1 MISSVL
7 SRIARKNCAGLPGR
21 RLAAAILTAY
31 FFVPQAASAATP
43 ATPTYALSP
52 GGAYAWET
60 AANVL
65 SRSAFQQT
73 CAKTPIDD
81 DQATINFSGGF
92 AFPFA
97 GVSYSSVRMLTNG
110 RLQFGDDTGAFRK
123 KNPTSLPEGNSGG
136 FSGCPG
142 NLPASRIMDVAWMNL
157 NPLDGGTMS
166 WEQKGTAPNRRVVLS
181 WNAVSYKPGYAT
193 FQAILYENGN
203 AAYQYQKLDDP
214 GSTSWSKLATTG
226 VQVSPTDYASTT
238 AASSGTRI
246 DLQSA
251 TFPVNFFYQPASASG
266 STCAPMLYTVS
277 ARDGNGAT
285 LTGYKGT
292 MTLTALSSGSFSL
305 ASGGGVFT
313 PRNSSTGAP
322 ATYAFA
328 ASDLGVA
335 KFNYS
340 TNIAEAANVSFSDAS
355 APGQSSGGAASF
367 ADNVFVI
374 ASSDPAGLDVVAG
387 RPHAMTAT
395 LYAKDSSGTCGV
407 ASSYAG
413 QSQDM
418 WYSPTSSNPS
428 GAAAPTISMSPS
440 CSGPVA
446 LPSSAPAISK
456 TSNNV
461 SLPFVRGVAGFYLCA
476 SDVGQYAL
484 SVRDD
489 TGAFANNASIPSIG
503 GSSATLTARP
513 FGLWIDSIAAI
524 SPAQKLNP
532 GGTASS
538 GTAFIAAG
546 EPFSARVSA
555 RKWASGQDAIKS
567 GTPDPTANLS
577 GNAILPS
584 FSSATAISVA
594 AFTPSAGIAGSLSG
608 SALPATSY
616 ANGSASAT
624 LSYSEAGSAV
634 LAASSPAYLGSSFP
648 VPGARSSPVGRFIP
662 ASIVLSSST
671 LSNACPAGG
680 YSYMGQPFGVSA
692 TLGAYGA
699 AGNKLSN
706 YDQAAGYQFL
716 LSPAWKA
723 VNSAN
728 GIDLSARTNLAS
740 GASPAWIQGSW
751 AYSYPSAVFSRAS
764 SGPDGS
770 YESLV
775 FGLAGSDPDGVPISS
790 LDASF
795 SAAGASCGSSCN
807 MKSIGDPT
815 KARYG
820 RLEALNAFGAILP
833 TLKIPLR
840 AMYWAKDSSGS
851 LGWTPNTLDSCTSI
865 PYSAVAL
872 GSYSGGVSAA
882 AVPSSPSAVQLS
894 LGKAQI
900 PVTRQ
905 GGAAVSGSAVLLVN
919 LGAGPLLTGGGC
931 YGSAGA
937 FPGFS
942 SGAGAPFLKSN
953 FCGAANYFGN
963 PSAKVI
969 WGAPA
974 GKSSQ
979 IVFSRE
985 SY

>member
-1 MISSVL
+1 MVSIL
-7 SRIARKNCAGLPGR
+7 RPRIANKTRASLFKA
-21 RLAAAILTAY
+21 LAAAACSIAS
-31 FFVPQAASAATP
+31 FFVAQAASAA
-43 ATPTYALSP
+43 PTYQLSV
-52 GGAYAWET
+52 GGTYSWET

-65 SRSAFQQT
+65 SSSSFQQT
-73 CAKTPIDD
+73 CAKRPIDD
-81 DQATINFSGGF
+81 DQATINFSGGLV
-92 AFPFA
+92 FPFA
-97 GVSYSSVRMLTNG
+97 GTSYSSVRMLTNG
-110 RLQFGDDTGAFRK
+110 RLQFGADTGAFRR
-123 KNPTSLPEGNSGG
+123 KNPSTLPEKNSDTFG
-136 FSGCPG
+136 SCPG
-142 NLPASRIMDVAWMNL
+142 NLPAERIMDVAWMNL

-193 FQAILYENGN
+193 FQAILYENGS
-203 AAYQYQKLDDP
+203 AAYQYKQLDGP
-214 GSTSWSKLATTG
+214 GFSSWSQLATVG
-226 VQVSPTDYASTT
+226 VQASPTDYSESSAADDGVRLELRSAS
-238 AASSGTRI
+238 
-246 DLQSA
+246 
-251 TFPVNFFYQPASASG
+251 FPVNFFYQPASASG
-266 STCAPMLYTVS
+266 STCAPMLYTVT

-285 LTGYKGT
+285 LAGYKGT

-305 ASGGGVFT
+305 ASGSGVFT

-328 ASDLGVA
+328 AADLGVA

-407 ASSYAG
+407 ATSYSG
-413 QSQDM
+413 QAQDM
-418 WYSPTSSNPS
+418 WYAPTSAHPS
-428 GAAAPTISMSPS
+428 GAAAPAISMSPS
-440 CSGPVA
+440 CSGPIA
-446 LPSSAPAISK
+446 LPSSAPALSK

-461 SLPFVRGVAGFYLCA
+461 SLPFARGVAGFYLCP

-484 SVRDD
+484 SLRDD
-489 TGAFANNASIPSIG
+489 TGSFANNASIPSIG

-513 FGLWIDSIAAI
+513 FGLWIDAIAAVA
-524 SPAQKLNP
+524 PTPKLNP
-532 GGTASS
+532 GGTAAS
-538 GTAFIAAG
+538 GSPFIAAG
-546 EPFSARVSA
+546 APFSARVSA
-555 RKWASGQDAIKS
+555 RKWASGQDLIKS

-577 GNAILPS
+577 GNAILPA
-584 FSSATAISVA
+584 FSASTAISVS
-594 AFTPSAGIAGSLSG
+594 AFTPSAGSAGTLSG
-608 SALPATSY
+608 NSLPASSY
-616 ANGSASAT
+616 SNGAASAT
-624 LSYSEAGSAV
+624 LAYSEAGSAT
-634 LAASSPAYLGSSFP
+634 LAASAPAYLGSAFP
-648 VPGARSSPVGRFIP
+648 VPGATSPPVGRFIP
-662 ASIVLSSST
+662 AAIVLSSSS
-671 LSNACPAGG
+671 LANACPAGG

-692 TLGAYGA
+692 TLGAYGI

-706 YDQAAGYQFL
+706 YDQAVGYQFL

-723 VNSAN
+723 VDSAN
-728 GIDLSARTNLAS
+728 GVDLSARTNLPGS
-740 GASPAWIQGSW
+740 GSPAWTKGSW
-751 AYSYPSAVFSRAS
+751 AYSLPAAVFSRAS

-775 FGLAGSDPDGVPISS
+775 LGLAGSDPDGVPISS

-807 MKSIGDPT
+807 MKSIGSPT

-840 AMYWAKDSSGS
+840 AMYWAKDSTGA

-865 PYSAVAL
+865 PYSAVAI
-872 GSYSGGVSAA
+872 GSYSGGLSSASVPA
-882 AVPSSPSAVQLS
+882 APASVQLS

-905 GGAAVSGSAVLLVN
+905 GGAAVSGSALLGIN
-919 LGAGPLLTGGGC
+919 LGAAASLSGGGC
-931 YGSAGA
+931 YGAASA
-937 FPGFS
+937 FPAFS
-942 SGAGAPFLKSN
+942 SGAAAPYLKSN
-953 FCGAANYFGN
+953 FCGAANYLGN
-963 PSAKVI
+963 PSAKIV

-974 GKSSQ
+974 GKSSL
-979 IVFSRE
+979 IVYSRE

>member
-1 MISSVL
+1 MISQTL
-7 SRIARKNCAGLPGR
+7 SHIAKIMRQGLSGAGL
-21 RLAAAILTAY
+21 AASACAAS
-31 FFVPQAASAATP
+31 FFPPQAASAA
-43 ATPTYALSP
+43 PTYQLS

-65 SRSAFQQT
+65 PRSAFAQR
-73 CAKTPIDD
+73 CARKPIDD
-81 DQATINFSGGF
+81 DQAVINFSGGF

-110 RLQFGDDTGAFRK
+110 RLQFGDDTGAFRN
-123 KNPTSLPEGNSGG
+123 KNPSVLPEGNSNR

-166 WEQKGTAPNRRVVLS
+166 WEQKGAAPNRRVVLS
-181 WNAVSYKPGYAT
+181 WNAVSYNPGYAT

-203 AAYQYQKLDDP
+203 AAYQYKKLEGP
-214 GSTSWSKLATTG
+214 GSNSWRALATTG
-226 VQVSPTDYASTT
+226 VQVSPTDYASTA
-238 AASSGTRI
+238 AASDGTRI
-246 DLQSA
+246 DLQSS

-266 STCAPMLYTVS
+266 STCAPMLYTVA
-277 ARDGNGAT
+277 ARDASGAT

-292 MTLTALSSGSFSL
+292 MTLTALSAGSFSL

-340 TNIAEAANVSFSDAS
+340 TNIAESANVSFSDAS

-407 ASSYAG
+407 ATSYSG
-413 QSQDM
+413 QAQDM
-418 WYSPTSSNPS
+418 WHSPTASHPS
-428 GAAAPTISMSPS
+428 GAASPTISMSPD
-440 CSGPVA
+440 CSGPIA
-446 LPSSAPAISK
+446 LPSSAPGISK

-461 SLPFVRGVAGFYLCA
+461 SLPFVRGVAGFYLCP
-476 SDVGQYAL
+476 SDVGQYVL
-484 SVRDD
+484 SARDD
-489 TGAFANNASIPSIG
+489 TAAFANNASIPSIG

-513 FGLWIDSIAAI
+513 FGLWIDAIASA
-524 SPAQKLNP
+524 SPAPKLNP

-538 GTAFIAAG
+538 GSAFIAAG
-546 EPFSARVSA
+546 ASFSARVSA
-555 RKWASGQDAIKS
+555 RKWAPGQDAIKS
-567 GTPDPTANLS
+567 GSPDPSANLS
-577 GNAILPS
+577 GNAILPA
-584 FSSATAISVA
+584 FSWPTAISVA
-594 AFTPSAGIAGSLSG
+594 SFTPSAGTPGSLSG

-616 ANGSASAT
+616 ANGSALAT
-624 LSYSEAGSAV
+624 LSYSEAGSAI
-634 LAASSPAYLGSSFP
+634 LAASSPAYLGSAFP
-648 VPGARSSPVGRFIP
+648 VPAARSAPIGRFIP
-662 ASIVLSSST
+662 ATIALSSSA

-680 YSYMGQPFGVSA
+680 YSYMGQPFGVAA

-706 YDQAAGYQFL
+706 YDEAAGYQFL

-723 VNSAN
+723 VDSAN
-728 GIDLSARTNLAS
+728 GVDLSARTNLAS
-740 GASPAWIQGSW
+740 LGPPSWIQGSW
-751 AYSYPSAVFSRAS
+751 TYSHPSAVFARAL

-775 FGLAGSDPDGVPISS
+775 LGLAGSDPDGVPISS
-790 LDASF
+790 LDSSF
-795 SAAGASCGSSCN
+795 SAAGPSCGSSCN
-807 MKSIGDPT
+807 MKSVGLPT

-820 RLEALNAFGAILP
+820 RLEALNAFGSILP
-833 TLKIPLR
+833 TLKVPLR
-840 AMYWAKDSSGS
+840 AMYWAKDSTGP

-872 GSYSGGVSAA
+872 GAYSGGLSAA
-882 AVPSSPSAVQLS
+882 TLPASPAAVQLS

-905 GGAAVSGSAVLLVN
+905 GGAAVSGSAIVAIN
-919 LGAGPLLTGGGC
+919 LGASPLLNGGGC
-931 YGSAGA
+931 YGSASSFSGL
-937 FPGFS
+937 S
-942 SGAGAPFLKSN
+942 SGAAAPHLKSN
-953 FCGAANYFGN
+953 FCGAPNYLGN
-963 PSAKVI
+963 PSAKII

-974 GKSSQ
+974 GKSSL